1 MQTEIEN
8 QVIFIELNE
17 SYKKIYKKIQDLK
30 KMNRNKVVFFVI

>member
-30 KMNRNKVVFFVI
+30 K